1 MKKINLGILCAVSVL
16 ALSAPAMAN
25 NHLGGGFQGPSA
37 VDVVT
42 VEQASR
48 MKDDSQVILRGSIES
63 SLGDEKYL
71 FKDKTGSIRI
81 EIDDDDWKGLVVKP
95 SDVVEI
101 RGEVDSHLMKPND
114 IDVESISL
122 AK

>member
-1 MKKINLGILCAVSVL
+1 MKKINLGILTAASVL
-16 ALSAPAMAN
+16 VLSASAMAD

-42 VEQASR
+42 VEQASK
-48 MKDDSQVILRGSIES
+48 MKDESQVILRGNIES

-71 FKDKTGSIRI
+71 FKDKTGSIRV

-95 SDVVEI
+95 TDTVEI
-101 RGEVDSHLMKPND
+101 
-114 IDVESISL
+114 
-122 AK
+122 

>member
-1 MKKINLGILCAVSVL
+1 MKKINLGILTAASVL
-16 ALSAPAMAN
+16 VLSASAMAD

-42 VEQASR
+42 VEQASK
-48 MKDDSQVILRGSIES
+48 MKDESQVILRGNIES

-71 FKDKTGSIRI
+71 FKDKTGSIRV

-95 SDVVEI
+95 TDTVEI
-101 RGEVDSHLMKPND
+101 EGEVDSHLMKPND

-122 AK
+122 VK

>member
-1 MKKINLGILCAVSVL
+1 MKKINLGILTAASVL
-16 ALSAPAMAN
+16 VLSASAMAD
-25 NHLGGGFQGPSA
+25 NHLVGGFQGPSA

-42 VEQASR
+42 VEQASK
-48 MKDDSQVILRGSIES
+48 MKDESQVILRGNIES

-71 FKDKTGSIRI
+71 FKDKTGSIRV

-95 SDVVEI
+95 TDTVEI
-101 RGEVDSHLMKPND
+101 KGEVDSHLMKPND

-122 AK
+122 VK

>member
-1 MKKINLGILCAVSVL
+1 MKKINLGILTAASVL
-16 ALSAPAMAN
+16 VLSASAMAD

-42 VEQASR
+42 VEQASK
-48 MKDDSQVILRGSIES
+48 MKDESQVILRGNIES

-71 FKDKTGSIRI
+71 FKDKTGSIRV

-95 SDVVEI
+95 TDTVEI
-101 RGEVDSHLMKPND
+101 KGEVDSHLMKPND

-122 AK
+122 VK

>member
-114 IDVESISL
+114 IL